1 MTNGRVLNRDDL
13 DASFPE
19 NPARVDHVTV
29 HGAVM
34 NSLVLEGYGSSGG
47 AAGGRAGSLVT
58 RR

>member
-19 NPARVDHVTV
+19 NPARVDHVFMY
-29 HGAVM
+29 GAVM
-34 NSLVLEGYGSSGG
+34 NSLALKKYGSSGG